1 MEQYNSRNND
11 ITTQYLR
18 EFNICLVAFSLK
30 MDNKKSYIADSGSDV
45 FSLGGVT
52 VSLSCST
59 VGGASYPTG
68 VLSCSEDSALV
79 VAVVV
84 VPPALVAMSMLS
96 SQRG

>member
-1 MEQYNSRNND
+1 M
-11 ITTQYLR
+11 
-18 EFNICLVAFSLK
+18 
-30 MDNKKSYIADSGSDV
+30 
-45 FSLGGVT
+45 FSLGGIT

-84 VPPALVAMSMLS
+84 VPPALIAMSMLS